1 MKKIRGKVILPCQGD
16 CRKLPIEDRFVDGC
30 LMVSLK
36 ETVELYRELGLKLC
50 WGMQKLSVESV
61 EIKTQKQFG
70 LEKRNN

>member
-36 ETVELYRELGLKLC
+36 ETVELYRELVLKSC
-50 WGMQKLSVESV
+50 WRMQKVGVECV
-61 EIKTQKQFG
+61 DRDTKTIWIRRK
-70 LEKRNN
+70 K